1 MTYCPR
7 HPSKLTHEAVQEAAT
22 APKTSAA
29 RYRAT
34 AFDGDVCGPFSP
46 DQGHFGRGPIMD
58 SVEAL
63 EEEQAIAHERSDLTA
78 EDHAK
83 IKAALH
89 GPIPSYAVVRRM
101 DDHDLPALRS
111 AVMREA
117 CDGDCNHS
125 PAGEWHKTE
134 CPMFVAPKAPPTLPT
149 SALAR
154 KELPLATG
162 LLDYFPAA
170 LVAVAGLSRVGN
182 EQHNPGKPLHWDR
195 SKSGDE
201 ADALLRHFVE
211 RGTIDTDGLRHSTK
225 VAWRALALLQK
236 ELEDAGLAPLSRGSR

>member
-1 MTYCPR
+1 MRDCGCKGLAHSSACRLRDTPM
-7 HPSKLTHEAVQEAAT
+7 PNGPFSKRAQTWEAPAG
-22 APKTSAA
+22 S
-29 RYRAT
+29 
-34 AFDGDVCGPFSP
+34 GDVCGPAAPPCTGSLAP
-46 DQGHFGRGPIMD
+46 DPRPEHERYYPLDRPLPGDAFAEKDPPDIVGYGRPKCDCGVSSFAPRED
-58 SVEAL
+58 HKLGCPVEAAWAMGVKPQ
-63 EEEQAIAHERSDLTA
+63 EARTA
-78 EDHAK
+78 
-83 IKAALH
+83 
-89 GPIPSYAVVRRM
+89 
-101 DDHDLPALRS
+101 
-111 AVMREA
+111 
-117 CDGDCNHS
+117 
-125 PAGEWHKTE
+125 
-134 CPMFVAPKAPPTLPT
+134 LPT

-225 VAWRALALLQK
+225 VAWRALAMLQK
-236 ELEDAGLAPLSRGSR
+236 ELEAAGLAPLSRGSR